1 MKFVL
6 KSKKDLSEVVGQGGD
21 AATSF
26 RVKIDPQLFLKL
38 TPSDEGAQIDI
49 RAASIGKFSKEKA
62 GDMFLTVQP
71 SSGKVVNHSGRA
83 RSQSAVKSGVSEI
96 EITIRLP
103 DGHGPVSWENL
114 PDTFT
119 QQDSQ
124 QKPGVNRV
132 EKSMFHQMEAE
143 QASDL
148 DPLHIGGSTK
158 TFSDEVLPAMTLPN
172 GYRRPE
178 MVTKQAE
185 QIAKAFIK
193 DAYAKYAESVKRNLG
208 AISLD
213 DAIAKSGL
221 GHNEYVEKNIT
232 DFQNMFD
239 SQYNIS
245 DESGELRFN
254 YMDERYKGKP
264 WSRQPVGAITIKRK

>member
-1 MKFVL
+1 MKLILRERKFL
-6 KSKKDLSEVVGQGGD
+6 KEENNSQKSL
-21 AATSF
+21 SF
-26 RVKIDPQLFLKL
+26 RVKIDPQLFLNL
-38 TPSDEGAQIDI
+38 TPNDEAAQIKL
-49 RAASIGKFSKEKA
+49 RATHAVGQFSQEKA

-71 SSGKVVNHSGRA
+71 SSGKVIEHSGRA
-83 RSQSAVKSGVSEI
+83 RSQAAVNAGTEKVA
-96 EITIRLP
+96 ITIRLP
-103 DGHGPVSWENL
+103 EGHPPVSWQSL
-114 PDTFT
+114 PAVFV
-119 QQDSQ
+119 QQDTEEN
-124 QKPGVNRV
+124 PGTNRV
-132 EKSMFHQMEAE
+132 EKSELIPLATE
-143 QASDL
+143 QTSDA
-148 DPLHIGGSTK
+148 DPLHIGSEK
-158 TFSDEVLPAMTLPN
+158 TFRDEVMPAAILPS

-185 QIAKAFIK
+185 QIAKVFIK

-239 SQYNIS
+239 SQYSIS

-254 YMDERYKGKP
+254 YMDERYKGRP
-264 WSRQPVGAITIKRK
+264 WNRQPIGAISIKRK